1 MISGCLVLL
10 AVGCA
15 SSPAAPL
22 DGAVAAPPA
31 VAVPAGPTVGEVSN
45 GDVYVGPV
53 QVAGGDVED
62 ASEVANSLT
71 EDLRRCPGQGHPRTR
86 SELTVSAKIGPQG
99 EVRFAK
105 PEGGF
110 ELPGEVVRCITGHV
124 ASAQF
129 APPRGQDPTVIIP
142 IALSYR

>member
-1 MISGCLVLL
+1 MKAMISIGLV
-10 AVGCA
+10 AMAAGCA
-15 SSPAAPL
+15 SNPAGLVDGPTAGAAPVSIPA
-22 DGAVAAPPA
+22 DGQ
-31 VAVPAGPTVGEVSN
+31 VSN
-45 GDVYVGPV
+45 GDVSVGPV

-71 EDLRRCPGQGHPRTR
+71 QDLRRCPGQGQPSTR

-110 ELPGEVVRCITGHV
+110 ELRREVVRCITGHV